1 MFRALTIAREYG
13 SGASVIARRVAD
25 KLGWELLDQKLI
37 WEIAWAA
44 QVDIETAIRYD
55 ERADSW
61 WHCFHRSC
69 AQALCLAAGAPTG
82 DDLFFDARMMVGFAK
97 RVIAESAAK
106 GNCVIVG
113 RGAECVLQNRSDVL
127 HAFIYG
133 PWEERALRIGRRLQ
147 SWEDVPE
154 LLRVT
159 DTERANYIHTFYG
172 CDWKDPHLYHMMISS
187 QIGSEAVASQIVDA
201 IHGSR
206 TRKRACESRFSDF
219 FS

>member
-82 DDLFFDARMMVGFAK
+82 DDLFFDARMMAWAARGLAPK
-97 RVIAESAAK
+97 RTLRRAVSAAS
-106 GNCVIVG
+106 G
-113 RGAECVLQNRSDVL
+113 RSGWL
-127 HAFIYG
+127 
-133 PWEERALRIGRRLQ
+133 
-147 SWEDVPE
+147 
-154 LLRVT
+154 
-159 DTERANYIHTFYG
+159 
-172 CDWKDPHLYHMMISS
+172 
-187 QIGSEAVASQIVDA
+187 ASTI
-201 IHGSR
+201 R
-206 TRKRACESRFSDF
+206 TA
-219 FS
+219 